1 MIVVLIGYM
10 ASGKSTL
17 GRILAKKLSYEFID
31 LDDFIENNEKSA
43 ISDIFKWKGEIHFR
57 KLETHYLNELLNSK
71 SNLVLSLGGGTPCYS
86 NNMELVLQAKNVKSF
101 YLKVSI
107 PTLIARLKNEKSKR
121 PLVAHIKTDVML
133 AEFIGKHLFERS
145 QFYNLADVTIT
156 TDKKSAKDLI
166 EEIVFELF

>member
-31 LDDFIENNEKSA
+31 LDDYIEKNEKST
-43 ISDIFKWKGEIHFR
+43 ISNIFKLKGEIHFR

-86 NNMELVLQAKNVKSF
+86 NNMDLVLNAKNVKSF
-101 YLKVSI
+101 YLKTSI

-121 PLVAHIKTDVML
+121 PLVAHIKTDEML
-133 AEFIGKHLFERS
+133 VEFIGKHLFERS
-145 QFYNLADVTIT
+145 QFYNLANVTLA
-156 TDKKSAKDLI
+156 TDKKSAKDII
-166 EEIVFELF
+166 EELVFELF